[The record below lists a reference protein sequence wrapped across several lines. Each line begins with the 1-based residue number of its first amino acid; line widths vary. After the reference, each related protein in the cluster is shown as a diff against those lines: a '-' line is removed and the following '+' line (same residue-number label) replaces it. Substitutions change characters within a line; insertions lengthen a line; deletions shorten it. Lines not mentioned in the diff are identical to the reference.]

1 MQKHIKG
8 GRRKMAGK
16 ITNFFRETQF
26 IFSII
31 LTILG
36 FFVLFIGATGIWLPE
51 ITKSLLKLEDGSD
64 FLNWSLYLLIIGFII
79 FVAGVWYLYSFL
91 KNRKF
96 VLEEIKTNKR
106 SELLKK
112 HAELKNTVKHM
123 PSKYRKL
130 LKDKEEE
137 LKIR

>member
-1 MQKHIKG
+1 
-8 GRRKMAGK
+8 MAGK
-16 ITNFFRETQF
+16 ITNFIRELVLPC
-26 IFSII
+26 SII

-36 FFVLFIGATGIWLPE
+36 VIVLFIG
-51 ITKSLLKLEDGSD
+51 ITANWAQDIAKNMFNFSD
-64 FLNWSLYLLIIGFII
+64 DILNWWLYFLILGFII
-79 FVAGVWYLYSFL
+79 FAAGVWYLYSYL

-96 VLEEIKTNKR
+96 ILDEIETNKR

-123 PSKYRKL
+123 PSKYQKM
-130 LKDKEEE
+130 LKAKEEE

>member
-1 MQKHIKG
+1 
-8 GRRKMAGK
+8 MAGK

-36 FFVLFIGATGIWLPE
+36 FIILFLGATGIWYQDFWNTINLSDE
-51 ITKSLLKLEDGSD
+51 FLE
-64 FLNWSLYLLIIGFII
+64 WSLYLLIIGFIV
-79 FVAGVWYLYSFL
+79 FAAGVWYLYNFL

-96 VLEEIKTNKR
+96 ILDELKTNKR

-112 HAELKNTVKHM
+112 HAELKSTVRHM
-123 PSKYRKL
+123 PSKYRKM
-130 LKDKEEE
+130 LKNKEEE
-137 LKIR
+137 LTIK

>member
-1 MQKHIKG
+1 
-8 GRRKMAGK
+8 MAGK

-36 FFVLFIGATGIWLPE
+36 FIILFVGASGFWYPDFWNTINLSDE
-51 ITKSLLKLEDGSD
+51 FLE
-64 FLNWSLYLLIIGFII
+64 WSLYLLIIGFIV
-79 FVAGVWYLYSFL
+79 FAAGVWYLYNFL

-96 VLEEIKTNKR
+96 ILDELKTNKR

-112 HAELKNTVKHM
+112 HAELKSTVRHM
-123 PSKYRKL
+123 PSKYRKM
-130 LKDKEEE
+130 LKNKEEE
-137 LKIR
+137 LKIK

>member
-1 MQKHIKG
+1 
-8 GRRKMAGK
+8 MAGK
-16 ITNFFRETQF
+16 ITNFFRETQL
-26 IFSII
+26 IFGII
-31 LTILG
+31 LTVVGFIVLYLG
-36 FFVLFIGATGIWLPE
+36 ITGIWYQDICFL
-51 ITKSLLKLEDGSD
+51 SGD
-64 FLNWSLYLLIIGFII
+64 FYDWSFYLLIIGFIV

-96 VLEEIKTNKR
+96 VLDELKTNKR
-106 SELLKK
+106 SELIKR

-123 PSKYRKL
+123 PSRYQKM

>member
-1 MQKHIKG
+1 
-8 GRRKMAGK
+8 MAGK
-16 ITNFFRETQF
+16 ITNFFRELVLP
-26 IFSII
+26 FSII

-36 FFVLFIGATGIWLPE
+36 LFILIIGITGIWATDFPE
-51 ITKSLLKLEDGSD
+51 ETLNLTDDILE
-64 FLNWSLYLLIIGFII
+64 WSPYFLIIGFII
-79 FVAGVWYLYSFL
+79 LGTGIWYLYSYL

-96 VLEEIKTNKR
+96 ILDELETNKR

-123 PSKYRKL
+123 PSKYQRM
-130 LKDKEEE
+130 LKAKEEE

>member
-1 MQKHIKG
+1 
-8 GRRKMAGK
+8 MAGK

-31 LTILG
+31 LTVLG
-36 FFVLFIGATGIWLPE
+36 FIALFIGITGIWYQDFCFLP
-51 ITKSLLKLEDGSD
+51 SD
-64 FLNWSLYLLIIGFII
+64 FYDWSFYLLIIGFIV
-79 FVAGVWYLYSFL
+79 FVAGVWYLYNFI

-96 VLEEIKTNKR
+96 VLDELKTNKR
-106 SELLKK
+106 SELLKR

>member
-1 MQKHIKG
+1 MKSVIQKKLEILE
-8 GRRKMAGK
+8 
-16 ITNFFRETQF
+16 ETHSHHCSLGV
-26 IFSII
+26 IVII
-31 LTILG
+31 IG
-36 FFVLFIGATGIWLPE
+36 FTGIFNLDFF
-51 ITKSLLKLEDGSD
+51 KN
-64 FLNWSLYLLIIGFII
+64 FLNFPNEFWDWSLYLIIIGFII
-79 FVAGVWYLYSFL
+79 FGAGIWYLYSFL
-91 KNRKF
+91 INRKF

>member
-1 MQKHIKG
+1 
-8 GRRKMAGK
+8 MAGK
-16 ITNFFRETQF
+16 ITNFFREAQF
-26 IFSII
+26 IFSTI

-36 FFVLFIGATGIWLPE
+36 FIVLYIGATGIWYQDFCILPE
-51 ITKSLLKLEDGSD
+51 E
-64 FLNWSLYLLIIGFII
+64 FFNWSLYLLIIGFIVFI
-79 FVAGVWYLYSFL
+79 AGVWYLYNFL

-96 VLEEIKTNKR
+96 VLDEIKTNKR

-112 HAELKNTVKHM
+112 HAELKSTVKHM

>member
-1 MQKHIKG
+1 M
-8 GRRKMAGK
+8 
-16 ITNFFRETQF
+16 NFFRELAF
-26 IFSII
+26 PFYII

-36 FFVLFIGATGIWLPE
+36 LIILFIGSTGIWFSDIPE
-51 ITKSLLKLEDGSD
+51 ETLNLTEDILE
-64 FLNWSLYLLIIGFII
+64 WSPYFLIIGFII
-79 FVAGVWYLYSFL
+79 FLTGIWYLYSYL

-96 VLEEIKTNKR
+96 ILEELETNKR

-123 PSKYRKL
+123 PSKYQKM
-130 LKDKEEE
+130 LKEKEEE

>member
-1 MQKHIKG
+1 
-8 GRRKMAGK
+8 MAGR
-16 ITNFFRETQF
+16 ITNFFRELAF
-26 IFSII
+26 PFSII

-36 FFVLFIGATGIWLPE
+36 LIILIIGSTGIWFSDIPE
-51 ITKSLLKLEDGSD
+51 ETLNLTEDILE
-64 FLNWSLYLLIIGFII
+64 WSPYFLIIGFII
-79 FVAGVWYLYSFL
+79 FLTGIWYLYSYL

-96 VLEEIKTNKR
+96 ILEELETNKR

-123 PSKYRKL
+123 PSKYQKMLRA
-130 LKDKEEE
+130 KEEE

>member
-1 MQKHIKG
+1 
-8 GRRKMAGK
+8 MAGK

-31 LTILG
+31 LTIIG
-36 FFVLFIGATGIWLPE
+36 FFVLFLGVTGMWYDE
-51 ITKSLLKLEDGSD
+51 ITQALLRIPAGHEFFK
-64 FLNWSLYLLIIGFII
+64 WSLYLLIIGFIV
-79 FVAGVWYLYSFL
+79 FVAGIWYLYNFL

-96 VLEEIKTNKR
+96 ILEEIKTNKR

-112 HAELKNTVKHM
+112 HAELKSTVKHM
-123 PSKYRKL
+123 PSKYRRL

>member
-1 MQKHIKG
+1 
-8 GRRKMAGK
+8 MAGK
-16 ITNFFRETQF
+16 ITNFFRETQL

-31 LTILG
+31 LTVVG
-36 FFVLFIGATGIWLPE
+36 FIVLYSGITGIWYQDICFLPR
-51 ITKSLLKLEDGSD
+51 D
-64 FLNWSLYLLIIGFII
+64 FYDWSFYLLIIGFIV

-96 VLEEIKTNKR
+96 VLDELKTNKR
-106 SELLKK
+106 SELLKR

-123 PSKYRKL
+123 PSRYQKM

>member
-1 MQKHIKG
+1 
-8 GRRKMAGK
+8 MAGK
-16 ITNFFRETQF
+16 ITNFFRETQL

-31 LTILG
+31 LTVVGFILLYLG
-36 FFVLFIGATGIWLPE
+36 ITGIWYQDICSLP
-51 ITKSLLKLEDGSD
+51 SD
-64 FLNWSLYLLIIGFII
+64 FYDWSFYLLIIGFIV

-96 VLEEIKTNKR
+96 VLDELKTNKR
-106 SELLKK
+106 SELLKR
-112 HAELKNTVKHM
+112 HAEIKNTVKHM
-123 PSKYRKL
+123 PSMYQKM